1 MTNPSPPGCPLRK
14 PSQGGLRAGTF
25 FHIRDMDYSIRHIPA
40 AGRFET
46 QVEGYT
52 GYVEYALL
60 PQGVMDIRHTIV
72 PKEIGGRGIA
82 AALVKF
88 ALEYARSQGMKVRPS
103 CWYAEEF
110 LRRHPEYAAVLS
122 EL

>member
-1 MTNPSPPGCPLRK
+1 
-14 PSQGGLRAGTF
+14 
-25 FHIRDMDYSIRHIPA
+25 MDYSIRHIPA

-72 PKEIGGRGIA
+72 PKEIGGKGIA

-88 ALEYARSQGMKVRPS
+88 AVEYARSGAEGATFVRICRGIPAAAS
-103 CWYAEEF
+103 GIRGGTFRSLSKHPPF
-110 LRRHPEYAAVLS
+110 LLFIKIS
-122 EL
+122 K

>member
-1 MTNPSPPGCPLRK
+1 
-14 PSQGGLRAGTF
+14 
-25 FHIRDMDYSIRHIPA
+25 MDYSIRHIPA

-72 PKEIGGRGIA
+72 PKEI
-82 AALVKF
+82 
-88 ALEYARSQGMKVRPS
+88 RS
-103 CWYAEEF
+103 EE
-110 LRRHPEYAAVLS
+110 HTS
-122 EL
+122 ELQSH

>member
-1 MTNPSPPGCPLRK
+1 
-14 PSQGGLRAGTF
+14 
-25 FHIRDMDYSIRHIPA
+25 MDYSIRHIPA

-88 ALEYARSQGMKVRPS
+88 AVEYARSQGICRRIPAAASGIRGGAFRTLSKHQP
-103 CWYAEEF
+103 F
-110 LRRHPEYAAVLS
+110 LLFIKIS
-122 EL
+122 K

>member
-1 MTNPSPPGCPLRK
+1 M
-14 PSQGGLRAGTF
+14 
-25 FHIRDMDYSIRHIPA
+25 
-40 AGRFET
+40 
-46 QVEGYT
+46 EGYT

-60 PQGVMDIRHTIV
+60 PQSVMDIRHTIV

-110 LRRHPEYAAVLS
+110 LRRHPEYAAVR
-122 EL
+122 E

>member
-1 MTNPSPPGCPLRK
+1 
-14 PSQGGLRAGTF
+14 
-25 FHIRDMDYSIRHIPA
+25 MDYSIRHIPA

-52 GYVEYALL
+52 GYVEYTLL

-88 ALEYARSQGMKVRPS
+88 ALEYARSQGLKVRPS
-103 CWYAEEF
+103 CGYAEEF
-110 LRRHPEYAAVLS
+110 LRRHPEYAAVR
-122 EL
+122 E

>member
-1 MTNPSPPGCPLRK
+1 
-14 PSQGGLRAGTF
+14 
-25 FHIRDMDYSIRHIPA
+25 MDYSIRHIPA
-40 AGRFET
+40 VGRFET

-72 PKEIGGRGIA
+72 PKEIGGKGIA
-82 AALVKF
+82 AGLVKF
-88 ALEYARSQGMKVRPS
+88 AVEYARSQGLKVRPS
-103 CWYAEEF
+103 CGYGEEF

>member
-14 PSQGGLRAGTF
+14 PSQEGLRAGTF

-88 ALEYARSQGMKVRPS
+88 ALEYARSQGLKVRPS

-110 LRRHPEYAAVLS
+110 LRRHPEYAAVR
-122 EL
+122 E